1 MNKLL
6 IEVYLPAAGR
16 SFDVFIPSG
25 LPLREVTALVSKALS
40 ELSEG
45 LFVANESTVLCDRR
59 TGDILDARMT
69 AEEAGLYNGAG
80 LMLI

>member
-16 SFDVFIPSG
+16 SFDVFIPPA
-25 LPLREVTALVSKALS
+25 LPLCELTALISKALS

-45 LFVANESTVLCDRR
+45 LFVANESTVLCDRQ
-59 TGDILDARMT
+59 TGDIVDARAT
-69 AEEAGLYNGAG
+69 AAEAGLYNGAR

>member
-16 SFDVFIPSG
+16 SFDVSIPSA
-25 LPLREVTALVSKALS
+25 LPLYEVTALVSKALS

-45 LFVANESTVLCDRR
+45 LFVANASTVLCDRQ
-59 TGDILDARMT
+59 TGEILDAHMT
-69 AEEAGLYNGAG
+69 AAEAGLYNGAG
-80 LMLI
+80 FMLI